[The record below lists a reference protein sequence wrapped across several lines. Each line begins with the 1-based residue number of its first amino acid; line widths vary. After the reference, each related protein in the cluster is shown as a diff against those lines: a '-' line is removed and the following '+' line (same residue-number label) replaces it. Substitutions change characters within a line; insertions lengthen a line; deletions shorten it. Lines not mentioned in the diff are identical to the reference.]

1 MRASNCY
8 CRTMMEQKEE
18 LNQEKVFAAIQRV
31 ETEVNRV
38 VVGQDWLIRRLLIG
52 LFSEIPYSFKR
63 DGEEKTGYG
72 HVLLEGV
79 PGLAKTLTVM
89 TLASTLSAKISAHS
103 VYSRPAAGGH
113 HRHADLRPGGQFLPH
128 RKGAD
133 LCQFDSCG

>member
-1 MRASNCY
+1 M
-8 CRTMMEQKEE
+8 
-18 LNQEKVFAAIQRV
+18 
-31 ETEVNRV
+31 

-52 LFSEIPYSFKR
+52 LFSEIPYSFRR

-89 TLASTLSAKISAHS
+89 TLASTLEREISAHS
-103 VYSRPAAGGH
+103 VYSGSASGGH
-113 HRHADLRPGGQFLPH
+113 HRHAHLRPPGEFVSH

-133 LCQFDSCG
+133 LCQFDSRR